1 MEVHSNFQSI
11 LVDFTTDLTNTF
23 PEFSHILSKWSNPSS
38 FSESELQK
46 VFDYCLAILPERFFD
61 ILYQNEEIF
70 KPESE
75 TNTFFL
81 PDVDFKVLYNCSGI
95 SDKTRQYIWKYLQL
109 ILFTVVGEVKDK
121 NNFGESLNM
130 FEGIN
135 ENDLQGKMKET
146 MESITDFFKT
156 IIQEDKPADTDNK
169 TGGQTEET
177 EGEGQGQGQGQGG
190 ESFKEEF
197 KNMFGNMPKFPN
209 MENIQ
214 DHLKSLFEGKIG
226 TLAKEMAEEISGE
239 FSDIL
244 GEDINDVRST
254 QDVIQKLMKNPK
266 KIMDL
271 MKTVG
276 SKLDQKMKSGE
287 ISREE
292 IMKEAGDLFGKMKG
306 MGGQEQFNDMFKN
319 LAKGMGG
326 LGKNM
331 KVDTNA
337 MNRMAKM
344 QETRERMRKKIE
356 LKKQMEE
363 ITKQQ
368 LEAQKKATLANYM
381 LHNTDNPNNFKFSL
395 DGEEQQEKSFIHPDI
410 LKEMEAE
417 AEDEIKKKTAPEG
430 EKKKKNKKKKKN

>member
-1 MEVHSNFQSI
+1 MEVHSNFRSI

-23 PEFSHILSKWSNPSS
+23 PEYSHLWSKWSTPSS
-38 FSESELQK
+38 FSDTELQT

-61 ILYQNEEIF
+61 ILYQNEEMY
-70 KPESE
+70 KPESSI
-75 TNTFFL
+75 NTFFL
-81 PDVDFKVLYNCSGI
+81 PEVDFKALYNCSGI
-95 SDKTRQYIWKYLQL
+95 SDKTRQYIWKYLQV

-121 NNFGESLNM
+121 SNFGESLNM
-130 FEGIN
+130 FEGID

-146 MESITDFFKT
+146 MEGITDFFKT
-156 IIQEDKPADTDNK
+156 IIQEDKPVDADKKMGGEGDQTD
-169 TGGQTEET
+169 ET
-177 EGEGQGQGQGQGG
+177 EKDGGGGGG

-306 MGGQEQFNDMFKN
+306 MGGQDQFNDMFKN

-331 KVDTNA
+331 KLDTNA
-337 MNRMAKM
+337 INRMTKM
-344 QETRERMRKKIE
+344 QETRERIRKKVE

-368 LEAQKKATLANYM
+368 MELQKAAALANYM

-417 AEDEIKKKTAPEG
+417 DEMKKKTAPEG

>member
-1 MEVHSNFQSI
+1 MEVHSNFRSI
-11 LVDFTTDLTNTF
+11 LVDFTTDLTSTF
-23 PEFSHILSKWSNPSS
+23 PEYSHIWSKWSNPSS
-38 FSESELQK
+38 FSETELQG

-70 KPESE
+70 KPESN

-81 PDVDFKVLYNCSGI
+81 PDVDFKALYNCSDI
-95 SDKTRQYIWKYLQL
+95 SDKTRQYIWKYLQV
-109 ILFTVVGEVKDK
+109 ILFTVVGQVKDK
-121 NNFGESLNM
+121 SNFGESLNM

-156 IIQEDKPADTDNK
+156 IVQEDKPADADNK
-169 TGGQTEET
+169 MGGEGDQTDET
-177 EGEGQGQGQGQGG
+177 EKEGGGGGG

-244 GEDINDVRST
+244 GEDMNDVRST

-306 MGGQEQFNDMFKN
+306 MGGQDQFNDMFKN

-344 QETRERMRKKIE
+344 NETRERMRKKIE
-356 LKKQMEE
+356 LKKQLEE

-368 LEAQKKATLANYM
+368 LELQKKAALANYM

-410 LKEMEAE
+410 MKEMED
-417 AEDEIKKKTAPEG
+417 EDEMKKNTASEG
-430 EKKKKNKKKKKN
+430 AKKKKNKKKKKN

>member
-1 MEVHSNFQSI
+1 MEVHSNFRSI

-23 PEFSHILSKWSNPSS
+23 PEYSHLWSKWSTPSS
-38 FSESELQK
+38 FSDTELQT

-61 ILYQNEEIF
+61 ILYQNEEMF
-70 KPESE
+70 KPESNI
-75 TNTFFL
+75 NTFFL
-81 PDVDFKVLYNCSGI
+81 PEVDFKALYNCSGI
-95 SDKTRQYIWKYLQL
+95 SDKTRQYIWKYLQV

-121 NNFGESLNM
+121 SNFGESLNM
-130 FEGIN
+130 FEGID

-146 MESITDFFKT
+146 MEGITDFFKT
-156 IIQEDKPADTDNK
+156 IIQEDKPADGDNK
-169 TGGQTEET
+169 MGGEGDQTDET
-177 EGEGQGQGQGQGG
+177 EKGGGGGG

-306 MGGQEQFNDMFKN
+306 MGGQDQFNDMFKN

-331 KVDTNA
+331 KLDTNA
-337 MNRMAKM
+337 INRMTKM
-344 QETRERMRKKIE
+344 QETRERIRKKVE

-368 LEAQKKATLANYM
+368 MELQKAAALANYM

-410 LKEMEAE
+410 LKEMEVE
-417 AEDEIKKKTAPEG
+417 AEDEKKKNTATEG
-430 EKKKKNKKKKKN
+430 AKKKKNKKKKKN

>member
-1 MEVHSNFQSI
+1 MEVHSNFRSI

-23 PEFSHILSKWSNPSS
+23 PEYSHIWSKWSNPSL
-38 FSESELQK
+38 FSDTELQK

-70 KPESE
+70 KTESN

-81 PDVDFKVLYNCSGI
+81 PDVDFKALYNCSGI

-121 NNFGESLNM
+121 SNFGESLNM

-146 MESITDFFKT
+146 MESITEFFKT
-156 IIQEDKPADTDNK
+156 IVQEDEEAGADKK
-169 TGGQTEET
+169 TGGQTDET
-177 EGEGQGQGQGQGG
+177 EKDGGGGEG
-190 ESFKEEF
+190 ETFKEEF
-197 KNMFGNMPKFPN
+197 KNMFGNIPKFPN

-306 MGGQEQFNDMFKN
+306 KIKRTKIKLMSFKSLKIQRNSSSIKNNLFKN
-319 LAKGMGG
+319 YL
-326 LGKNM
+326 
-331 KVDTNA
+331 
-337 MNRMAKM
+337 
-344 QETRERMRKKIE
+344 
-356 LKKQMEE
+356 
-363 ITKQQ
+363 
-368 LEAQKKATLANYM
+368 
-381 LHNTDNPNNFKFSL
+381 
-395 DGEEQQEKSFIHPDI
+395 
-410 LKEMEAE
+410 
-417 AEDEIKKKTAPEG
+417 
-430 EKKKKNKKKKKN
+430 

>member
-1 MEVHSNFQSI
+1 MEVHSNFRSI

-23 PEFSHILSKWSNPSS
+23 PEYSHLWSKWSTPSS
-38 FSESELQK
+38 FSDTELQT

-61 ILYQNEEIF
+61 ILYQNEEMF
-70 KPESE
+70 KPESNI
-75 TNTFFL
+75 NTFFL
-81 PDVDFKVLYNCSGI
+81 PEVDFKALYNCSGI
-95 SDKTRQYIWKYLQL
+95 SDKTRQYIWKYLQV

-121 NNFGESLNM
+121 SNFGESLNM
-130 FEGIN
+130 FEGID

-146 MESITDFFKT
+146 MEGITDFFKT
-156 IIQEDKPADTDNK
+156 IIQEDKPADADNK
-169 TGGQTEET
+169 MG
-177 EGEGQGQGQGQGG
+177 GEGDQTDEKEKGGGGGG

-306 MGGQEQFNDMFKN
+306 MGGQDQFNDMFKN

-331 KVDTNA
+331 KLDTNA
-337 MNRMAKM
+337 INRMTKM
-344 QETRERMRKKIE
+344 QETRERIRKKVE

-368 LEAQKKATLANYM
+368 LELQKKAALANYM

-410 LKEMEAE
+410 LKEMEVE
-417 AEDEIKKKTAPEG
+417 AEDEKKKNTATEG
-430 EKKKKNKKKKKN
+430 AKKKKNKKKKKN

>member
-1 MEVHSNFQSI
+1 MEVHSNFRSI

-23 PEFSHILSKWSNPSS
+23 PEYSHLWSKWSTPSS
-38 FSESELQK
+38 FSDTELQT

-61 ILYQNEEIF
+61 ILYQNEEMF
-70 KPESE
+70 KPESNI
-75 TNTFFL
+75 NTFFL
-81 PDVDFKVLYNCSGI
+81 PEVDFKALYNCSGI
-95 SDKTRQYIWKYLQL
+95 SDKTRQYIWKYLQV

-121 NNFGESLNM
+121 SNFGESLNM
-130 FEGIN
+130 FEGID

-146 MESITDFFKT
+146 MEGITDFFKT
-156 IIQEDKPADTDNK
+156 IIQEDKPADADNK
-169 TGGQTEET
+169 MG
-177 EGEGQGQGQGQGG
+177 GEGDQTDEKEKGGGGGG

-306 MGGQEQFNDMFKN
+306 MGGQDQFNDMFKN

-331 KVDTNA
+331 KLDTNA
-337 MNRMAKM
+337 INRMTKM
-344 QETRERMRKKIE
+344 QETRERIRKKVE

-368 LEAQKKATLANYM
+368 MELQKAAALANYM

-410 LKEMEAE
+410 LKEMEVE
-417 AEDEIKKKTAPEG
+417 AEDEKKKNTATEG
-430 EKKKKNKKKKKN
+430 AKKKKNKKKKKN

>member
-1 MEVHSNFQSI
+1 MEVHSNFRSI

-23 PEFSHILSKWSNPSS
+23 PEYSHLWSKWSTPSS
-38 FSESELQK
+38 FSDTELQT

-61 ILYQNEEIF
+61 ILYQNEEMF
-70 KPESE
+70 KPESNI
-75 TNTFFL
+75 NTFFL
-81 PDVDFKVLYNCSGI
+81 PEVDFKALYNCSGI
-95 SDKTRQYIWKYLQL
+95 SDKTRQYIWKYLQV
-109 ILFTVVGEVKDK
+109 ILFTVVGQVKDK
-121 NNFGESLNM
+121 SNFGESLNM
-130 FEGIN
+130 FEGID

-146 MESITDFFKT
+146 MEGITDFFKT
-156 IIQEDKPADTDNK
+156 IIQEDKPADADNK
-169 TGGQTEET
+169 MG
-177 EGEGQGQGQGQGG
+177 GEGDQTDEKEKGGGGGG

-306 MGGQEQFNDMFKN
+306 MGGQDQFNDMFKN

-331 KVDTNA
+331 KLDTNA
-337 MNRMAKM
+337 INRMTKM
-344 QETRERMRKKIE
+344 QETRERIRKKVE

-368 LEAQKKATLANYM
+368 MELQKAAALANYM

-410 LKEMEAE
+410 MKEMEV
-417 AEDEIKKKTAPEG
+417 EDEMKKNTASEG
-430 EKKKKNKKKKKN
+430 AKKKKNKKKKKN